1 MSPIHEAD
9 FRFVSLVTHRLRS
22 ALYVWKRMSLS
33 EEVLVWRGSW
43 HYGVLASALAGIAT
57 LGACERR
64 GGTDTAGGNV
74 AADTGA
80 MARTD
85 TASGVSAEGGAL
97 SDPNIVALLDE
108 ANKADSAAG
117 ALALKKATS
126 PDVKAFAKLMMGEH
140 HALRVQG
147 QQLAKR
153 LNVTPQPPA
162 NDPVQAAA
170 QSEMAALNA
179 APKGAAFD
187 RTYIDQEVA
196 IHKAVLDLADKAHG
210 ATQNEELKKL
220 IEQAKPVIERHR
232 DQAEEIQKKLGKPSA

>member
-1 MSPIHEAD
+1 M
-9 FRFVSLVTHRLRS
+9 RS
-22 ALYVWKRMSLS
+22 
-33 EEVLVWRGSW
+33 EPWR
-43 HYGVLASALAGIAT
+43 YKVLATALVGIVA
-57 LGACERR
+57 LGACKGRETP
-64 GGTDTAGGNV
+64 GTATGNV
-74 AADTGA
+74 GTPADTGA

-85 TASGVSAEGGAL
+85 TALGPSTEAGAL

-108 ANKADSAAG
+108 ANKADSTAG

-126 PDVKAFAKLMMGEH
+126 PDVKAFAKLMMSEH

-147 QQLAKR
+147 EQLAQR

-170 QSEMAALNA
+170 RSETAALNA
-179 APKGAAFD
+179 APKGAEFD
-187 RTYIDQEVA
+187 RTYIDQEIA

-210 ATQNEELKKL
+210 TTKNEELKKL
-220 IEQAKPVIERHR
+220 IEQAKPVIEKHR

>member
-1 MSPIHEAD
+1 
-9 FRFVSLVTHRLRS
+9 
-22 ALYVWKRMSLS
+22 
-33 EEVLVWRGSW
+33 
-43 HYGVLASALAGIAT
+43 
-57 LGACERR
+57 
-64 GGTDTAGGNV
+64 
-74 AADTGA
+74 

-153 LNVTPQPPA
+153 LNITPQPPA